1 MTDNTQELDE
11 LFCNAGLP
19 HPGEDETSA
28 QFKQSLLYWH
38 NKQVEAVLERLS
50 NQTTATFIA
59 PTSGVPLSAIE
70 AECNK
75 LKE

>member
-38 NKQVEAVLERLS
+38 NKQVEEVLDRLDSALEDGLTPKERMER
-50 NQTTATFIA
+50 F
-59 PTSGVPLSAIE
+59 E
-70 AECNK
+70 RNK
-75 LKE
+75 LKERGDD